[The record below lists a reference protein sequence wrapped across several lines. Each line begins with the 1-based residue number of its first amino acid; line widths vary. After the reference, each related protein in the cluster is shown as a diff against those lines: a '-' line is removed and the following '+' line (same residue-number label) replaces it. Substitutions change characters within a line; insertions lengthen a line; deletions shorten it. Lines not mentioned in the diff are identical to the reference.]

1 MKLNKK
7 KIILIISVL
16 VFAVFT
22 IGITGFVYL
31 QNIINEPHDI
41 NSNVKKEFVIK
52 SGDSVQEIAENLQY
66 ENLISDMDFFKFY
79 VWQKKISSKLQAGN
93 YELSSSMP
101 IPEIANLFI
110 GGKIKSN
117 KISITIPEGFSN
129 KEIDSRLAEN
139 GLIEKESFINF
150 SKASDLNF
158 LTYDFLQD
166 KPENTGFQGY
176 YFPDTYE
183 YYKNSAIEDITKKML
198 DNFDRKLSQELREEI
213 KRQDRSI
220 FETLILAS
228 IIEKEAGFAEDM
240 DKVSSVFHNRLEID
254 YPLESDATINYI
266 TESGRSRSTYEDLQ
280 IDSPYNTYKYAGL
293 PPAPICNPGLN
304 AIKAAIYPKET
315 GYFFFLTPSDG
326 KAIFSKTYTEHLKNQ
341 SKYLK

>member
-1 MKLNKK
+1 MNKK
-7 KIILIISVL
+7 KIIVIISIL
-16 VFAVFT
+16 VFTMFVISIAS
-22 IGITGFVYL
+22 FVYV

-41 NSNVKKEFVIK
+41 NSNIKKEFVIK
-52 SGDSVQEIAENLQY
+52 SGDSVQEIAANLQSR
-66 ENLISDMDFFKFY
+66 NLISDMDFFKFY
-79 VWQKKISSKLQAGN
+79 VWQKKISSNLQAGN
-93 YELSSSMP
+93 YELSPSMS

-110 GGKIKSN
+110 EGKIKSN
-117 KISITIPEGFSN
+117 EISITIPEGFSN

-139 GLIEKESFINF
+139 GLIEKEGFINF
-150 SKASDLNF
+150 NKTNNLDLSS
-158 LTYDFLQD
+158 YEFLQD
-166 KPENTGFQGY
+166 KPENAGLQGY

-183 YYKNSAIEDITKKML
+183 YYKDSSLEDITKKML
-198 DNFDRKLSQELREEI
+198 DNFNKKLSPGLRDEI
-213 KRQDRSI
+213 EKQNKSI

-228 IIEKEAGFAEDM
+228 IIEKEAGFAEEM

-280 IDSPYNTYKYAGL
+280 IDSPYNTYKYTGL

-315 GYFFFLTPSDG
+315 DYFFFLTPSDG
-326 KAIFSKTYTEHLKNQ
+326 KAIFSKTYAEHLKNQ

>member
-1 MKLNKK
+1 MNKK
-7 KIILIISVL
+7 KIIVIISIL
-16 VFAVFT
+16 VFTMFVISIAS
-22 IGITGFVYL
+22 FVYV

-41 NSNVKKEFVIK
+41 NSNIKKEFVIK
-52 SGDSVQEIAENLQY
+52 SGDSVQEIAANLQSR
-66 ENLISDMDFFKFY
+66 NLISDMDFFKFY
-79 VWQKKISSKLQAGN
+79 VWQKKISSNLQAGN
-93 YELSSSMP
+93 YELSPSMS

-110 GGKIKSN
+110 EGKIKSN
-117 KISITIPEGFSN
+117 EISITIPEGFSN
-129 KEIDSRLAEN
+129 KEIGERLAEN
-139 GLIEKESFINF
+139 GLIEKEGFINF
-150 SKASDLNF
+150 NKTNNLDLSS
-158 LTYDFLQD
+158 YEFLQD
-166 KPENTGFQGY
+166 KPENAGLQGY

-183 YYKNSAIEDITKKML
+183 YYKDSSLEDITKKML
-198 DNFDRKLSQELREEI
+198 DNFNKKLSPGLRDEI
-213 KRQDRSI
+213 EKQNKSI

-228 IIEKEAGFAEDM
+228 IIEKEAGFAEEM

-280 IDSPYNTYKYAGL
+280 IDSPYNTYKYTGL

-315 GYFFFLTPSDG
+315 DYFFFLTPSDG
-326 KAIFSKTYTEHLKNQ
+326 KAIFSKTYAEHLKNQ